1 MIMSAEDI
9 RNYSRVIVL
18 NEMKDIEKD
27 IVNSMI
33 VGRKTV
39 TRNYLSE
46 EAISILEDKG
56 YSVIQVRKYNEG
68 GYIISW

>member
-33 VGRKTV
+33 VGRKAV

-56 YSVIQVRKYNEG
+56 YSVVQVRKYNEG

>member
-9 RNYSRVIVL
+9 RNYSKVIVL

-56 YSVIQVRKYNEG
+56 YSVVQVRKYNEG

>member
-9 RNYSRVIVL
+9 RNYSKVIVL

-33 VGRKTV
+33 VGRKIV

>member
-1 MIMSAEDI
+1 MIMSADDVRSYGKVLI
-9 RNYSRVIVL
+9 L

-33 VGRKTV
+33 VGRKTI

-46 EAISILEDKG
+46 DAINILNEKG
-56 YSVIQVRKYNEG
+56 YSVVQVRKYNEG

>member
-46 EAISILEDKG
+46 EAIIILEDKG
-56 YSVIQVRKYNEG
+56 YSVVQVRKYNEG

>member
-1 MIMSAEDI
+1 MIMSAKDI
-9 RNYSRVIVL
+9 RNYSKAIVL

-46 EAISILEDKG
+46 EAINILEDKG

>member
-33 VGRKTV
+33 VGRKAV
-39 TRNYLSE
+39 TINYLSE

-56 YSVIQVRKYNEG
+56 YSVVQVRKYNEG

>member
-33 VGRKTV
+33 VGRKAV
-39 TRNYLSE
+39 IRNYLSE

-56 YSVIQVRKYNEG
+56 YSVVQVRKYNEG

>member
-33 VGRKTV
+33 VGRKAV

>member
-1 MIMSAEDI
+1 MIMSAKDI
-9 RNYSRVIVL
+9 RNYSKAIVL

-46 EAISILEDKG
+46 GAINILEDKG

>member
-56 YSVIQVRKYNEG
+56 YSVVQVRKYNEG